1 MSSVFLDQGK
11 NIEASPIQQDLSKM
25 SSSRNSIRENYGQP
39 SKLVRPGLA
48 VRDSAGSSIVSNRTN
63 GGDRHDVVSFFIALM
78 QSFSALIAVQMVKFL
93 YRRCSQ
99 AKWLEPPEDEYGVID
114 GGATNLGVLLRRTDG
129 LYTAEPLFLNPD
141 LVGAVERLG
150 VPVAFTMS
158 SEIIYALLHQVGP
171 LQTDLSL
178 DPRGFVLPVVQ
189 SVKEIAIENS
199 LVSRESYVCLCRHER
214 LVLVWGETVPSILAH
229 GTDVE
234 TKLLGLVWGSQINVP
249 GRQSVAP
256 YHQAPQMH
264 SEHPSSHGRTRSSM
278 FPISAP
284 MTGPLP
290 SEMSEKIGAI
300 DRAIEVE
307 EMGDKIY
314 DPEKEGALSERKF
327 LLIHAV
333 TIGIAM
339 VSQSAYSP

>member
-1 MSSVFLDQGK
+1 MV
-11 NIEASPIQQDLSKM
+11 
-25 SSSRNSIRENYGQP
+25 
-39 SKLVRPGLA
+39 
-48 VRDSAGSSIVSNRTN
+48 T
-63 GGDRHDVVSFFIALM
+63 
-78 QSFSALIAVQMVKFL
+78 QMAKFL

-114 GGATNLGVLLRRTDG
+114 GGAANLGVLLRRTDG

-141 LVGAVERLG
+141 LARAVERLG

-158 SEIIYALLHQVGP
+158 SEIVYALLQQVGP
-171 LQTDLSL
+171 LQTELSL
-178 DPRGFVLPVVQ
+178 DPRGFVLPIVQ
-189 SVKEIAIENS
+189 SVKEIATEHS
-199 LVSRESYVCLCRHER
+199 SVSRESYVCLCKQER
-214 LVLVWGETVPSILAH
+214 LVLVWGDTVPSILAH
-229 GTDVE
+229 GTDIE
-234 TKLLGLVWGSQINVP
+234 TKLLGLVWGAQINLP
-249 GRQSVAP
+249 ARQSVSP
-256 YHQAPQMH
+256 YQQAPQIH

-307 EMGDKIY
+307 EMGDKVY
-314 DPEKEGALSERKF
+314 DPEKEGELSDRKF

-339 VSQSAYSP
+339 VSLSPCSFSNGPNRIQVLVIVVEMACLAKLITEYRLDGTMIRFALVSDTCIEHVSL